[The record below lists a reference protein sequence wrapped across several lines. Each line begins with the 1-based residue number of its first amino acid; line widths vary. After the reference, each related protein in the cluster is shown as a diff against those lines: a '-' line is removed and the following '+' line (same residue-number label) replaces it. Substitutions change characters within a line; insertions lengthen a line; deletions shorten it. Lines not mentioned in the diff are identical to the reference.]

1 MLPAGTELIW
11 IDNHDYVDICV
22 IFGYTNRLPWAVEWA
37 LRTTQNILMPKDI
50 NKTIA
55 IIIILE
61 GIEKIKTE
69 QMTPKQSEQSSEHL
83 QVEWLY
89 FPWMK
94 IHN

>member
-1 MLPAGTELIW
+1 MCDLWLYKQTAMGCGMSSENDPKH
-11 IDNHDYVDICV
+11 IDAQGHKLY
-22 IFGYTNRLPWAVEWA
+22 
-37 LRTTQNILMPKDI
+37 
-50 NKTIA
+50 KTIA